1 MADKS
6 NETWI
11 NFAAADLVDDQ
22 REAYEMLLEAKRAFE
37 ATFPVRDGFELR
49 FSYKGADFSR
59 MGFCELARSKS
70 KDEVKTNLAA
80 WLAARKAAGDRH

>member
-49 FSYKGADFSR
+49 FSYKAQTSPAWASVSSLD
-59 MGFCELARSKS
+59 RSLRTK
-70 KDEVKTNLAA
+70 
-80 WLAARKAAGDRH
+80 